1 MKREKSK
8 QVLDNDLDFSL
19 FIEYNVSSGY
29 KINRA
34 YDSF

>member
-8 QVLDNDLDFSL
+8 QLLDNDLDFSL
-19 FIEYNVSSGY
+19 SIEHNVSSGY